1 MITITNIE
9 EVTPTDIARLGD
21 SMTVNE
27 YNALKQLRIEL
38 EQFRDVAEFV
48 SSFEVSKYKSRAAFL
63 DPNSVDIIHAAQ
75 AHCKLSLSQIDKEIR
90 HLENKLTRKFNE
102 VEGI

>member
-1 MITITNIE
+1 MINLTGIE

-21 SMTVNE
+21 GMTVNE

-38 EQFRDVAEFV
+38 EQFRDVLSFV
-48 SSFEVSKYKSRAAFL
+48 ADFQVSKYKSRAAFL
-63 DPNSVDIIHAAQ
+63 DPNSLDFIHAAQ
-75 AHCKLSLSQIDKEIR
+75 AHCKLALSQIDKEIR

-102 VEGI
+102 VEGL